1 MDRPQRPG
9 HARGCIPGQPPIG
22 PLASGMMR
30 RYMARLGAP
39 APKPQ
44 GQTGSAPVSMG
55 PLLAFSRAV
64 DALNTA
70 FGRLADWLVLL
81 ACLVSAGNAFAR
93 YGFSSGSNAWLE
105 VQWYFFAAVVM
116 LGAAYTL
123 FRNEHV
129 RVDLIYGSISE
140 RARLWVDVV
149 GIALFL
155 LPAMVLLA
163 WMTWPF
169 FVESWMRAET
179 SSSPG
184 GLIRWPVK
192 LLLPL
197 GFALMAVQGLSELVK
212 RVALLRGIKLEDGR
226 LHASYARPD
235 Q

>member
-1 MDRPQRPG
+1 
-9 HARGCIPGQPPIG
+9 
-22 PLASGMMR
+22 
-30 RYMARLGAP
+30 
-39 APKPQ
+39 
-44 GQTGSAPVSMG
+44 MG

-140 RARLWVDVV
+140 RARIWVDVI

-155 LPAMVLLA
+155 LPAMALLA

-169 FVESWMRAET
+169 FVESWVRAET

-192 LLLPL
+192 LLLPV